1 MAGPEPGALVNRAS
15 RIAQIYGYA
24 VCLIA
29 IITLL
34 IVGSSFVD
42 AAFDR
47 ANPLRSQN
55 FRYGPYEGSLTSFEA
70 YRATFQ
76 GDRMAMR
83 VAPGPDAPVPAQ
95 AADTLTTEQ
104 LRARYEL
111 LRAEREE
118 SVRYGATQQLVKNGL
133 MILLAIALFITHWR
147 WVRLRE

>member
-1 MAGPEPGALVNRAS
+1 MNSTS

-29 IITLL
+29 IVTLL

-55 FRYGPYEGSLTSFEA
+55 FRYGAYEGSLTSFEA
-70 YRATFQ
+70 YRATYS

-83 VAPGPDAPVPAQ
+83 VAPGPDGPVPVQ
-95 AADTLTTEQ
+95 PSDTLTTEQ
-104 LRARYEL
+104 LRARYDL
-111 LRAEREE
+111 LRAEREA

-133 MILLAIALFITHWR
+133 LILLAIALFVTHWH
-147 WVRLRE
+147 WVRLRA

>member
-1 MAGPEPGALVNRAS
+1 MTPAS

-29 IITLL
+29 IVTLL
-34 IVGSSFVD
+34 IVGSTFVD

-47 ANPLRSQN
+47 ANPLRSQSY
-55 FRYGPYEGSLTSFEA
+55 RYGPYEGSLTSFEA
-70 YRATFQ
+70 YQATYQ
-76 GDRMAMR
+76 RDRMAMR
-83 VAPGPDAPVPAQ
+83 VAPGPEAPVVER
-95 AADTLTTEQ
+95 ADTLTTEE

-133 MILLAIALFITHWR
+133 LILLAIALFVTHWR